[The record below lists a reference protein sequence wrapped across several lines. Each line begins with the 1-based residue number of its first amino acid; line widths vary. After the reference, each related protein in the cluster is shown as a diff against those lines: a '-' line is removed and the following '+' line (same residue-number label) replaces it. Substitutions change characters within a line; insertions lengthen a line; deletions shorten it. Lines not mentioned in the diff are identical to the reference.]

1 MEGLYH
7 QQRKTV
13 LQMVVQL
20 KETSSCMEIHT
31 LRHTLMQ
38 TQSNKMNND

>member
-20 KETSSCMEIHT
+20 KETSSRMEIHT
-31 LRHTLMQ
+31 LRHALMQ